1 MINLKQ
7 LTVFSTIYQVRH
19 SILSNHATFNSFR
32 SCEPVSLRSW
42 YTYVVHV
49 EGLVGDGQIA
59 MGRGL
64 AAPVIHLL
72 ANGQLLLMVFDGLQK
87 GAYSQS

>member
-1 MINLKQ
+1 
-7 LTVFSTIYQVRH
+7 
-19 SILSNHATFNSFR
+19 
-32 SCEPVSLRSW
+32 
-42 YTYVVHV
+42 VHV
-49 EGLVGDGQIA
+49 EGLVSDGQIP

-87 GAYSQS
+87 GAYLRLNDN